1 MKSGSSTESLDV
13 LNTIIEEIDEISES
27 AGLDAAG
34 RKIIITIKN
43 TMSDRHSAE
52 KKFNELLEDYR
63 TKVLSEVVDNWEGMS
78 EEEQTGIMKLNNF
91 FCGLHFMVALAD
103 CASEALLEAE
113 RCLLEKG
120 EKVGAQKVAPSFCS
134 VKESGTVRL
143 IRTACNAIHK
153 HGSQK
158 AGVHIYF
165 TQYLRDE
172 GVNSM
177 PLASFRGNRF
187 NIIFYDAA
195 GIYFLHEKLKV
206 FLESYS
212 AKNQLLTAV
221 LADLHEPVFRAGCK
235 ALGLIN
241 KFITGPLWRIL
252 ESNKSIVEMNAVYT
266 DIRDRFKEWGD
277 DATSLL
283 EGKSELLEE
292 YVKCADPV
300 LQMLISEESE
310 IDDNVLMFLEIIMKS
325 FFLLTDRMLVDH
337 LPGGIYDQPSYTF
350 MHVTQSVPK
359 TNKVSERDFALLDR
373 FLKEKPNAST
383 VAIES
388 LILFS
393 QNKTREWLGKKTNA
407 ERARLFQAARKL
419 TPKFRKKYKERKQ
432 EIQQYRA
439 SIIQARRKAKEAK
452 SKKDEAIRHELTE
465 EMIMNGFWQTEAEID
480 KELQRTKSITQ
491 KKKKLK
497 NQIKFRKL
505 VLLQEYHQDKTIFQF
520 SIKGK
525 QLSVLELK
533 QNLSKLVNAS
543 EDITDDPTQPLSH
556 NSDQN
561 DGEDPYIRDPSQLV
575 GKVVYHTFLVDDT
588 SKEYCT
594 FRGKVTKQINVGRN
608 KSFFNIVY
616 DGFEDRY
623 WTYQLLED
631 YMNGDLKIM

>member
-1 MKSGSSTESLDV
+1 
-13 LNTIIEEIDEISES
+13 
-27 AGLDAAG
+27 
-34 RKIIITIKN
+34 
-43 TMSDRHSAE
+43 
-52 KKFNELLEDYR
+52 
-63 TKVLSEVVDNWEGMS
+63 
-78 EEEQTGIMKLNNF
+78 
-91 FCGLHFMVALAD
+91 
-103 CASEALLEAE
+103 
-113 RCLLEKG
+113 
-120 EKVGAQKVAPSFCS
+120 
-134 VKESGTVRL
+134 
-143 IRTACNAIHK
+143 
-153 HGSQK
+153 
-158 AGVHIYF
+158 
-165 TQYLRDE
+165 
-172 GVNSM
+172 
-177 PLASFRGNRF
+177 
-187 NIIFYDAA
+187 
-195 GIYFLHEKLKV
+195 
-206 FLESYS
+206 
-212 AKNQLLTAV
+212 
-221 LADLHEPVFRAGCK
+221 
-235 ALGLIN
+235 
-241 KFITGPLWRIL
+241 
-252 ESNKSIVEMNAVYT
+252 MNAVYT

-337 LPGGIYDQPSYTF
+337 LPGGIYDQPSDTF

-407 ERARLFQAARKL
+407 ERAWLFQAARKL

-439 SIIQARRKAKEAK
+439 SVIQARRKAKEAK

-505 VLLQEYHQDKTIFQF
+505 VLLQEYHQDKTVFQF
-520 SIKGK
+520 FIKGK
-525 QLSVLELK
+525 QLSVPELK
-533 QNLSKLVNAS
+533 QNLSKLVKC
-543 EDITDDPTQPLSH
+543 
-556 NSDQN
+556 
-561 DGEDPYIRDPSQLV
+561 IR
-575 GKVVYHTFLVDDT
+575 
-588 SKEYCT
+588 
-594 FRGKVTKQINVGRN
+594 
-608 KSFFNIVY
+608 
-616 DGFEDRY
+616 
-623 WTYQLLED
+623 
-631 YMNGDLKIM
+631 